1 MSKTK
6 DYSWVLVLV
15 CWFAYASSYV
25 GRLSYSANIQN
36 FITDYGITK
45 ASAGQVS
52 SAFFFCYGAGQ
63 FVNAMLCE
71 RCHSRL
77 LIPAALSAS
86 AVITFLFGVTQG
98 WLTESALLHTILW
111 GMNGFLLSVLWS
123 NIMKEV
129 GRHVSAGFMG
139 KAIVWLATA
148 ATTGTFLSY
157 GLSAFCTW
165 LESWKVIFVISPLFM
180 LAGAAAFRLG
190 YDFFINRKP
199 ETEEAETS
207 QAKQSERSSLLRVL
221 TYVCIPLFFLALTT
235 NFIREGINTWLPSF
249 LNERFDLPVYYSILV
264 TLLLPLFCIFAT
276 MIANF
281 MAERM
286 QNDLAV
292 CALFH
297 LLASLSFAILIFAAS
312 RSLVLSV
319 LAFVVAQM
327 FSAGVND
334 LITSIFPVHM
344 RQYLGSGKVAGILNC
359 CSYVGNTISTVIL
372 GHTVDTWGWNR
383 FLLILMAVGLVS
395 AVTGLVG
402 AGLLKKRIKEL
413 EERK

>member
-1 MSKTK
+1 MQKKK

-15 CWFAYASSYV
+15 CWFAYTSSYV

-36 FITDYGITK
+36 FITDYNITK

-63 FVNAMLCE
+63 FINAMLCE
-71 RCHSRL
+71 RCNSRTL
-77 LIPAALSAS
+77 VPAALSAS
-86 AVITFLFGVTQG
+86 AVITFVFGVTEG
-98 WLTESALLHTILW
+98 ALLHTILW
-111 GMNGFLLSVLWS
+111 GLNGLLLSVLWS
-123 NIMKEV
+123 NMMKEV
-129 GRHVSAGFMG
+129 GRHVSTAFMG

-165 LESWKVIFVISPLFM
+165 LGSWKVIFVISPLLM
-180 LAGAAAFRLG
+180 LAGALSFRLG
-190 YDFFINRKP
+190 YDFFMHRKP
-199 ETEEAETS
+199 EMEETETTV
-207 QAKQSERSSLLRVL
+207 AKQSERSSLLRVL

-249 LNERFDLPVYYSILV
+249 LNEMFDLPVYYSILV

-281 MAERM
+281 MADRM
-286 QNDLAV
+286 KNDLVV

-297 LLASLSFAILIFAAS
+297 LLAGLSFAMLIFAAT

-319 LAFVVAQM
+319 LAFVIAQM
-327 FSAGVND
+327 FSNGVND
-334 LITSIFPVHM
+334 LIITIFPVHM
-344 RQYLGSGKVAGILNC
+344 RQYLGSGKVSGILNC

-372 GHTVDTWGWNR
+372 GHTVDTWGWNL
-383 FLLILMAVGLVS
+383 FLVILMSVGLVS
-395 AVTGLVG
+395 ALVGLVG
-402 AGLLKKRIKEL
+402 AGLLKRRIREL